1 MRRRRL
7 LYQLYPSYLLITLG
21 ALAALLWYGAG
32 VLENFQHTQKR
43 TALEARVR
51 LAEPDAAGPL
61 SAGDGAAVNTLCH
74 ELKQR
79 AGARFTV
86 IRSDGKVLGDSDED
100 PAVMEN
106 HADRPE
112 VIAALDGKTGVSVR
126 HSFTLQQDMM
136 YVAVA
141 ARVNGDI
148 VGVVRTAVPLDTLQ
162 QALSQVHSRALPVV
176 AGIALLAALVSLL
189 VSRRI
194 ARPLTLLQQGAERFA
209 QGNLEHKVPVPDS
222 AEIGALAVAMNAMA
236 EQLGRR
242 IDTVERQRNE
252 LEAVL
257 GSMAEGVLAVDKDQ
271 HVISMNAAAGELLG
285 CDPARAIGRS
295 IEQVVRNPGL
305 HAVML
310 RAQVAEARVEGDLT
324 VPGTEGD
331 RFLQARA
338 TLLREPEGLVAGTL
352 LVLNDVTRLR
362 RLEGLRR
369 EFVANVSHELRTPI
383 TVIKGFAETLLDG
396 GDEDGE
402 KAKRFLGII
411 AGQADRLQALFD
423 DLLVL
428 SRTEQQAERG
438 EIELKE
444 ASVGDVVESAAALCR
459 VRAEERDIT
468 IETRC
473 AEGARVRLNAS
484 LLEQAV
490 FNLVDNAVRYS
501 PSGTRVG
508 VEVARAE
515 GEVSVTV
522 RDQGPGIAPEHQ
534 ARIFERFYRVDRG
547 RDRKTGGTGLG
558 LAIVKHVVQAHGG
571 RVSVQSAPGKGSA
584 FTLHLPAA

>member
-32 VLENFQHTQKR
+32 VLETFQRTQKQ
-43 TALEARVR
+43 TALEARAH
-51 LAEPDAAGPL
+51 LAEPDVAGPL
-61 SAGDGAAVNTLCH
+61 SAGDADAVEALCRR
-74 ELKQR
+74 LKER

-86 IRSDGKVLGDSDED
+86 IRPDGRVLGDSDED
-100 PAVMEN
+100 PALMEN

-112 VIAALDGKTGVSVR
+112 VIAALDGRTGVSVR

-136 YVAVA
+136 YVAVPA
-141 ARVNGDI
+141 HADGSI

-162 QALSQVHSRALPVV
+162 HALGQVHSRVLPVV
-176 AGIALLAALVSLL
+176 GGIALLAALVSLL

-209 QGNLEHKVPVPDS
+209 QGNLKHKVPVPDS
-222 AEIGALAVAMNAMA
+222 AEIGALAEAMNTMA
-236 EQLGRR
+236 ERLGRR

-257 GSMAEGVLAVDKDQ
+257 GSMAEGVLAVDGEQ
-271 HVISMNAAAGELLG
+271 RVISMNAAAGELLG
-285 CDPARAIGRS
+285 CDPSRAIGRS
-295 IEQVVRNPGL
+295 IEEVARNPGL

-310 RAQVAEARVEGDLT
+310 RAQGAEARVEGDLT
-324 VPGTEGD
+324 VPGVEGD
-331 RFLQARA
+331 RFLQTRA
-338 TLLREPEGLVAGTL
+338 TLLRDPEGRVAGTL

-362 RLEGLRR
+362 RLQGLRR

-383 TVIKGFAETLLDG
+383 TVIKGFAETLLEAG
-396 GDEDGE
+396 EEDGE
-402 KAKRFLGII
+402 KARRFLGII

-438 EIELKE
+438 EIELRE
-444 ASVGDVVESAAALCR
+444 GPVGDVAESAAALCR
-459 VRAEERDIT
+459 ARAREKDIT
-468 IETRC
+468 VETRC
-473 AEGARVRLNAS
+473 AGEVRARLNAS

-501 PSGTRVG
+501 PAGTQVT
-508 VEVARAE
+508 VEVASAE
-515 GEVSVTV
+515 GEVTVTV
-522 RDQGPGIAPEHQ
+522 RDEGPGIAPEHQ
-534 ARIFERFYRVDRG
+534 GRIFERFYRVDKG
-547 RDRKTGGTGLG
+547 RDRKSGGTGLG

-571 RVSVQSAPGKGSA
+571 RVSVESAPGKGSA